1 MSIAVSTAGSI
12 IAFLRLEATLDVIK
26 RSKQAPR
33 ASSFSPPPTTLNKLQ
48 DSSRE
53 LSRIHAA
60 RSCVNPDDAHR
71 ASSLRRIRS
80 VADYFLFFLL
90 ALFRRL
96 FSFVALRRWYKHKVE
111 LNSATVHICA
121 CKPGFSLRWSMSRLN
136 YRSPAF
142 ADRREIVRSLFSM
155 PFPYLCLR
163 SIFVVSH
170 LLGHGSP

>member
-12 IAFLRLEATLDVIK
+12 IASLRLEATLDVIK

-33 ASSFSPPPTTLNKLQ
+33 ASSFSPPPTSLNKLQ
-48 DSSRE
+48 DSSCE

-80 VADYFLFFLL
+80 VADYFLFFSSSRYFI
-90 ALFRRL
+90 ACSHSSR
-96 FSFVALRRWYKHKVE
+96 
-111 LNSATVHICA
+111 CA
-121 CKPGFSLRWSMSRLN
+121 GDTNTKWNLIPPLCIFARANPGFPSVGRCLVSIIGHPPLPIDEKLS
-136 YRSPAF
+136 A
-142 ADRREIVRSLFSM
+142 LFSM